1 VTLSDEDQLAEDKYR
16 KELMLKTSDEIG
28 ELVAIERQKVAQ
40 EQESARF
47 FNAEEANA
55 NVDHWAKMPY
65 WSVDEAV
72 ALLLGKE
79 PEIVNWKKL
88 KGMVG
93 SSPFSKTYSKLLDLA
108 NRSVAAGIMQE
119 DDLPNRFL
127 QWAEKMNHD
136 VPRALIDACAKY
148 SSEMVP
154 RKVLYEKLGERLEH
168 EIPPEKG
175 SAEWRR
181 EIARNAAE
189 VRHNK
194 PGGSRDKKQQ
204 IQEIWA
210 SGKFTSRDICA
221 EQECASLGMSITTAR
236 RALNNTPNPPNPQAK
251 V

>member
-1 VTLSDEDQLAEDKYR
+1 MTLSDEDQLAEDKYR

-88 KGMVG
+88 KGMVV

-108 NRSVAAGIMQE
+108 NRSVAAGIIQE

-127 QWAEKMNHD
+127 QWAEEMNHD
-136 VPRALIDACAKY
+136 VPRALVDACAKY
-148 SSEMVP
+148 SSELVP
-154 RKVLYEKLGERLEH
+154 WKVLYEKLAERFEH
-168 EIPPEKG
+168 EL
-175 SAEWRR
+175 
-181 EIARNAAE
+181 ARNESSAASE
-189 VRHNK
+189 RPELGPYWSTLESKALFALENFAAWKSTQRKVQKTGNLHDWIAK
-194 PGGSRDKKQQ
+194 KVGAGSRETEIIKKVLS
-204 IQEIWA
+204 E
-210 SGKFTSRDICA
+210 KFN
-221 EQECASLGMSITTAR
+221 L
-236 RALNNTPNPPNPQAK
+236 
-251 V
+251 